1 VGSSTSGTSPF
12 VLPTSMALGTYQLRL
27 LAGDGVTL
35 QAIGNT
41 FTVGPPVTISGT
53 ATASGAV
60 FAGVKFT
67 ASNGGTC
74 TTSNSSGQYSCTV
87 LQGWSGTVT
96 PSFTNFTFTP
106 ALQNYT
112 NVAANTT
119 AQNYDA
125 SSSAQLS
132 TSPTALAVGGTVTAT
147 WSNATTS
154 GNHWLGL
161 FAPGSGS
168 ALSTSSAPGTAAS
181 GSVPFVLP
189 TSMAQ
194 GTYQLRLLAGDVTT
208 LLAVGNTFT
217 VGPPVT
223 VSGTTT
229 ASGAVFAGVKF
240 TASNGGTCTTSN
252 SSGQYSCTVL
262 QGWSGTVTPTFP
274 NFTLTPASRDY
285 TNVAANTTAQSYD
298 ASSSAQLSSS
308 PTVVATGGTVT
319 ATWSNATTS
328 GNHWLGLFAPGSSSA
343 LSTSSAPG
351 TAASGSVPFVLP
363 TSMAQGTYQ
372 LRLLAGDVTTLL
384 AVGNSFAVGTPI
396 TISGTATASGAVFAG
411 VNFTATNGGT
421 CSASNSSG
429 QYSCTV
435 LQGWSGTIT
444 PTFAGFTMTPASRDY
459 TNIAANTTAQ
469 NYDASSSAQLSAAPT
484 AVAVGGTV
492 TATWS
497 NATTSGNHWLGL
509 FAPGSSSALSTSSAP
524 GTAASGSVPFVLPT
538 SMAQGTPTSYGCSRA
553 TSPRCSRSA
562 TPSPWVLR

>member
-1 VGSSTSGTSPF
+1 MMPAPMDALRKFGGWLLLGSVLLSAAANAQMTASASPTAVAVGGTVTAGWSNVTPPSSSNFFVIAVPGGAAVPGSQRTNSAAASGSVPYTLPTSLAQGTYELRLLNPSGVLLVISNTFTVGPPVTVNGTATASGAAFAGVNFTATNGGTCSASNSSGQYSCTVLQGWSGTVTPSYTGFTFTPPSINYTNVTANATAQNYDAGSTAQLSTTPTAVAVGGTVTATWSNAAATGGHYLALFVPGSSSALQFLNVGSSTSGTSPF

-125 SSSAQLS
+125 TSSAQLS
-132 TSPTALAVGGTVTAT
+132 TS
-147 WSNATTS
+147 
-154 GNHWLGL
+154 
-161 FAPGSGS
+161 
-168 ALSTSSAPGTAAS
+168 
-181 GSVPFVLP
+181 P

-252 SSGQYSCTVL
+252 SSGQY
-262 QGWSGTVTPTFP
+262 
-274 NFTLTPASRDY
+274 
-285 TNVAANTTAQSYD
+285 
-298 ASSSAQLSSS
+298 
-308 PTVVATGGTVT
+308 
-319 ATWSNATTS
+319 
-328 GNHWLGLFAPGSSSA
+328 
-343 LSTSSAPG
+343 
-351 TAASGSVPFVLP
+351 
-363 TSMAQGTYQ
+363 
-372 LRLLAGDVTTLL
+372 
-384 AVGNSFAVGTPI
+384 
-396 TISGTATASGAVFAG
+396 
-411 VNFTATNGGT
+411 
-421 CSASNSSG
+421 
-429 QYSCTV
+429 
-435 LQGWSGTIT
+435 
-444 PTFAGFTMTPASRDY
+444 
-459 TNIAANTTAQ
+459 
-469 NYDASSSAQLSAAPT
+469 
-484 AVAVGGTV
+484 
-492 TATWS
+492 
-497 NATTSGNHWLGL
+497 
-509 FAPGSSSALSTSSAP
+509 
-524 GTAASGSVPFVLPT
+524 
-538 SMAQGTPTSYGCSRA
+538 
-553 TSPRCSRSA
+553 
-562 TPSPWVLR
+562 

>member
-1 VGSSTSGTSPF
+1 
-12 VLPTSMALGTYQLRL
+12 
-27 LAGDGVTL
+27 
-35 QAIGNT
+35 
-41 FTVGPPVTISGT
+41 
-53 ATASGAV
+53 
-60 FAGVKFT
+60 
-67 ASNGGTC
+67 
-74 TTSNSSGQYSCTV
+74 
-87 LQGWSGTVT
+87 
-96 PSFTNFTFTP
+96 
-106 ALQNYT
+106 
-112 NVAANTT
+112 
-119 AQNYDA
+119 
-125 SSSAQLS
+125 
-132 TSPTALAVGGTVTAT
+132 VTAT

-363 TSMAQGTYQ
+363 TSMAQGPTSYGARGRRHHAARGRQQ
-372 LRLLAGDVTTLL
+372 LCRRHADNDKRDGDGERGGVRRGELYGHQRRHLLR
-384 AVGNSFAVGTPI
+384 
-396 TISGTATASGAVFAG
+396 
-411 VNFTATNGGT
+411 
-421 CSASNSSG
+421 SNSSG

-459 TNIAANTTAQ
+459 TNIAPIPRPRTMTPAR
-469 NYDASSSAQLSAAPT
+469 AP
-484 AVAVGGTV
+484 
-492 TATWS
+492 
-497 NATTSGNHWLGL
+497 N
-509 FAPGSSSALSTSSAP
+509 
-524 GTAASGSVPFVLPT
+524 
-538 SMAQGTPTSYGCSRA
+538 
-553 TSPRCSRSA
+553 
-562 TPSPWVLR
+562 